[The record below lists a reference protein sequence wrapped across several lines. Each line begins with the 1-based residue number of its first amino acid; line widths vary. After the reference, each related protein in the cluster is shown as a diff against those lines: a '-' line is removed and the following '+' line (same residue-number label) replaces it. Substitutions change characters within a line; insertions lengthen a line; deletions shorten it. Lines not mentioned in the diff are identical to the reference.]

1 MVKNTKVIVKEESAA
16 VSEADHLKKQMKPK
30 PKGFKAEVHALDP
43 KTANSSQTSEE
54 ETVTDDPVLVAIA
67 QLNAKV
73 DQLSKDKDAS
83 DARVTELETQ
93 LEKQQTEAEG
103 AISELKTQLEE
114 QQTEAEGA
122 ISELKTQHQQ
132 ELETVQSEKQ
142 EAEQRTG
149 RLEGLLKLSGN
160 QHGVTEQEANSGSA
174 VGAPNVNTLIS
185 ANRTPK
191 GMFAE
196 VRQII
201 ERAPLAQKY
210 TAKGAITFTRDNR
223 ELNAY
228 IRQARLEPKMWRQ
241 FLTDI
246 ETYAKAQGMLR
257 GSATHLVDQNAATTG
272 PDIDGG
278 FLATL
283 AAMMRSNNRPQYI
296 FRNFANTRIN
306 FQRGFG
312 ETIKIPRVAY
322 QTGPNV
328 PDDRLLSGS
337 GAYTQID
344 STNQRMQSGTVSA
357 TIEEWG
363 LGKNSQFP
371 PIAIPTF
378 VDSYSMI
385 DLMRALDTN
394 LGEDYYRWED
404 MKVRS
409 LWAPTSRV
417 VYNDGDQVST
427 TASNADGSVTLQYLN
442 NLYAYMRNLQIPTY
456 QNGCYGIVLVSSA
469 CATFRNELVADG
481 IWQAPSMAALEEL
494 ANNLSLSTGLD
505 VGPTDLAA
513 AYQGKYGNFHI
524 WETNAYASGAVG
536 TAGASGE
543 GVQTET
549 VAAGAAT
556 TRTNYAF
563 GANTIGRGIGT
574 EMEIRRDTNDDFQRV
589 GRYIW
594 RSEEGFVAMDVD
606 PTGYNDQSAVPQ
618 QLRVLDVRTIG

>member
-1 MVKNTKVIVKEESAA
+1 MVKSTKVIVKEESAA
-16 VSEADHLKKQMKPK
+16 VSEADHLKRQMKPK
-30 PKGFKAEVHALDP
+30 PKGFKAEIQALTPETTD
-43 KTANSSQTSEE
+43 KEDADE
-54 ETVTDDPVLVAIA
+54 ETPDPVLAAIA
-67 QLNAKV
+67 QLNEKV
-73 DQLSKDKDAS
+73 DQLAKDKAAS
-83 DARVTELETQ
+83 DQRVTELETQ
-93 LEKQQTEAEG
+93 LE
-103 AISELKTQLEE
+103 E
-114 QQTEAEGA
+114 QQTNAEGVVQ
-122 ISELKTQHQQ
+122 ELQSQHQK
-132 ELETVQSEKQ
+132 ELEGVQAEKQ
-142 EAEQRTG
+142 EAEQRTT

-160 QHGVTEQEANSGSA
+160 QHGVTEAEANSAASGT
-174 VGAPNVNTLIS
+174 PNVNTLTS
-185 ANRTPK
+185 ANRKPK

-196 VRQII
+196 VQQII
-201 ERAPLAQKY
+201 DKATLVQKY
-210 TAKGAITFTRDNR
+210 TAEGAITFTRDKR
-223 ELNAY
+223 ELNIY
-228 IRQARLEPKMWRQ
+228 VRQARQNQKTWRQ
-241 FLTDI
+241 FLIDM
-246 ETYAKAQGMLR
+246 EAYAKAQGMLR
-257 GSATHLVDQNAATTG
+257 GNSGRIVDQNAATTG

-278 FLATL
+278 FLEVL
-283 AAMMRSNNRPQYI
+283 AAIMRSNNRPQYI
-296 FRNFANTRIN
+296 FRNFANTRVN

-312 ETIKIPRVAY
+312 ETVKIPRVAY
-322 QTGPNV
+322 QAGPNA

-337 GAYTQID
+337 GTYTQID
-344 STNQRMQSGTVSA
+344 STNQSMRSGTVSA
-357 TIEEWG
+357 IIEEWG

-371 PIAIPTF
+371 PVAIPTF

-385 DLMRALDTN
+385 DLMGTLDTN

-417 VYNDGDQVST
+417 VYNDGDAVST
-427 TASNADGSVTLQYLN
+427 TAANADGSVTLQYLN

-456 QNGCYGIVLVSSA
+456 RDGCYGTVLVSSA
-469 CATFRNELVADG
+469 CATFRNELIADG

-494 ANNLSLSTGLD
+494 ANSLSLSTGLD

-536 TAGASGE
+536 TAGAAGE

-549 VAAGAAT
+549 VAPGAAT

-563 GANTIGRGIGT
+563 GADTIGRGIGT

-594 RSEEGFVAMDVD
+594 RSEEGFVSMDVD
-606 PTGYNDQSAVPQ
+606 PTGYNDSSPVPQ

>member
-1 MVKNTKVIVKEESAA
+1 MVKSTKIIVQEESAT
-16 VSEADHLKKQMKPK
+16 VSEAEHLKQQMKPK
-30 PKGFKAEVHALDP
+30 PKGFKAEIQALTP
-43 KTANSSQTSEE
+43 TEE
-54 ETVTDDPVLVAIA
+54 EPVNEEKHDPVLAAIA
-67 QLNAKV
+67 QLNEKV
-73 DQLSKDKDAS
+73 DQLAKDKEAS
-83 DARVTELETQ
+83 DNRVTELETQ
-93 LEKQQTEAEG
+93 LEAQRTEAEG
-103 AISELKTQLEE
+103 AIAELQ
-114 QQTEAEGA
+114 
-122 ISELKTQHQQ
+122 TQHQQ
-132 ELETVQSEKQ
+132 EVDAINADKQ
-142 EAEQRTG
+142 EAEQRTT

-160 QHGVTEQEANSGSA
+160 QHGVTEAEANGASSGT
-174 VGAPNVNTLIS
+174 PNVNTLIS
-185 ANRTPK
+185 ANRKPQ

-223 ELNAY
+223 ELNVY
-228 IRQARLEPKMWRQ
+228 IRQARQDQKAWRQ

-257 GSATHLVDQNAATTG
+257 GNSGRVVDQNAATTG

-278 FLATL
+278 FLETL
-283 AAMMRSNNRPQYI
+283 AAIMRSNNRPQYI
-296 FRNFANTRIN
+296 FRNFVNTRVN

-337 GAYTQID
+337 GSYTQID

-357 TIEEWG
+357 TVEEWG

-371 PIAIPTF
+371 PVAIPTF

-385 DLMRALDTN
+385 DLMGALDTN

-409 LWAPTSRV
+409 LWSPTSRV
-417 VYNDGDQVST
+417 VYNDGDEIT
-427 TASNADGSVTLQYLN
+427 TTVGNADGSVTLQFLN

-456 QNGCYGIVLVSSA
+456 RDGCYGTVLVSTA
-469 CATFRNELVADG
+469 CATFRNELIADG
-481 IWQAPSMAALEEL
+481 IWQAPSTSALEEL
-494 ANNLSLSTGLD
+494 ANSLSLSTGLD

-524 WETNAYASGAVG
+524 WETNAYASGAVS
-536 TAGASGE
+536 TAGAAGE

-549 VAAGAAT
+549 VAAGSAT

-563 GANTIGRGIGT
+563 GSDTIGRGIGS
-574 EMEIRRDTNDDFQRV
+574 EMEFRRDTNDDFGRV

-606 PTGYNDQSAVPQ
+606 PTGYSDSSAVPQ

>member
-1 MVKNTKVIVKEESAA
+1 MVKRTKVIVQEESAA
-16 VSEADHLKKQMKPK
+16 VSEADHLKRQMKPRS
-30 PKGFKAEVHALDP
+30 KGFKKKIEALTPEATD
-43 KTANSSQTSEE
+43 NEDSDEE
-54 ETVTDDPVLVAIA
+54 ETPDPVLAAIA
-67 QLNAKV
+67 QLNEKV
-73 DQLSKDKDAS
+73 DQLAKDKEAS
-83 DARVTELETQ
+83 DQRVTELETQ
-93 LEKQQTEAEG
+93 LEEQQTEAEG
-103 AISELKTQLEE
+103 AIAKLETQLDE

-132 ELETVQSEKQ
+132 ALETVQSEKQ

-160 QHGVTEQEANSGSA
+160 QHGVTEAEANGANS
-174 VGAPNVNTLIS
+174 GAPNVNTLI
-185 ANRTPK
+185 AHDRKPK

-228 IRQARLEPKMWRQ
+228 IRQARLEPKLWRQ

-246 ETYAKAQGMLR
+246 ETFAKAQGMLR
-257 GSATHLVDQNAATTG
+257 GHAGRIVDQNAATTG

-283 AAMMRSNNRPQYI
+283 AAIMRSNHRPQYI

-312 ETIKIPRVAY
+312 ETVKIPRVAY

-337 GAYTQID
+337 GTYTQID
-344 STNQRMQSGTVSA
+344 STNQSMRSGTVSA
-357 TIEEWG
+357 LIEEWG

-417 VYNDGDQVST
+417 VYNNGDAVST
-427 TASNADGSVTLQYLN
+427 TASEADGSVTLQYLN
-442 NLYAYMRNLQIPTY
+442 NLYAYMRNLQISTY

-481 IWQAPSMAALEEL
+481 IWQAPSLVALEEL

-513 AYQGKYGNFHI
+513 AYQGKHGNFHI

-543 GVQTET
+543 GV
-549 VAAGAAT
+549 A
-556 TRTNYAF
+556 
-563 GANTIGRGIGT
+563 
-574 EMEIRRDTNDDFQRV
+574 D
-589 GRYIW
+589 
-594 RSEEGFVAMDVD
+594 
-606 PTGYNDQSAVPQ
+606 
-618 QLRVLDVRTIG
+618 